1 MKGSSEGS
9 SEGSSKRSSTHCPGT
24 RAPTV
29 MAVLTAALTLAGC
42 SPDIFDVSVEL
53 GEEAFRLDFGSTAG
67 TVPALACDPAAPQAC
82 GSDGV
87 IALENGV
94 GETEVV
100 ARCDGATSRCYVQA
114 NTHVFYTVDVL
125 RDEAFV
131 SRVGRKAVTLV
142 RMLDV
147 AYSVPTNTAT
157 FDVPRLDVYV
167 GPPEA
172 RLPGDA
178 GVTLVDSVP
187 LIAAGQMITAD
198 APGHLTIA
206 DQSPGRALIES
217 SIKRKAPFVFIVTAA
232 PRLESGAPLPSG
244 KMDVVLRPLL
254 GLGVR

>member
-1 MKGSSEGS
+1 MTKN
-9 SEGSSKRSSTHCPGT
+9 RSSTPPSSAG
-24 RAPTV
+24 RPAA
-29 MAVLTAALTLAGC
+29 MAVAVAAAAMTFGGC
-42 SPDIFDVSVEL
+42 SSDIFDVSVEL
-53 GEEAFRLDFGSTAG
+53 GEEAYHLDFGSMTG
-67 TVPALACDPAAPQAC
+67 TVPAVACDSAAPQAC
-82 GSDGV
+82 GSDGT
-87 IALENGV
+87 IALANGA

-100 ARCDGATSRCYVQA
+100 VGCDGGTARCYVQA
-114 NTHVFYTVDVL
+114 NSRVFYTVDVL

-157 FDVPRLDVYV
+157 FDIPRLDVYV
-167 GPPEA
+167 GPAEA
-172 RLPGDA
+172 RMPGDA

-187 LIAAGQMITAD
+187 RVAAGQTITAD

-244 KMDVVLRPLL
+244 QMDVVLRPLL